1 MTINDSLNFATLE
14 QGKIYKRLQNKLLD
28 ESLEIRDKKKKRGS
42 VKEGLTVFEKS
53 YNTVTTSEPSVEK
66 TQKLTSL
73 QQKFNYLLTQYQQL
87 ENSLSTSI
95 KNYSGSKGQ
104 NVYVNTIINNP
115 QASYVGVFKDS
126 PPLMSVQQNGSQ
138 TFTFD
143 SCMKTAINAG
153 KTYFGLE
160 NADTSKKLAQCNIGS
175 DLTVAEKYGAATNGC
190 QKGADGK
197 MYGQFNNNVTA
208 LYSTNNSA
216 YQGCYYNSG
225 ASGPSMTDSGIPM
238 QNYTP
243 VYTLGALGIG
253 PWGSGSFPDK
263 TAQWIWYS
271 SGAQNGAPVNIGSP
285 MTFIYEY
292 NYNGTNYIDATVY
305 AMNDDVGTWYLNSI
319 KAATVNGGWDN
330 KTPQF
335 TIRLAP
341 GMNYLQCEA
350 VNNSGPAGLIAS
362 VMYNGQVLFNTNS
375 DWRYTNLPV
384 HSMVIAGSNYSVD
397 TCQQYAKQNS
407 FSYFGLKNGTSGTSQ
422 CVVSNS
428 LQEATKYGSSDPTVT
443 FSDNRAYGLKTA
455 NAIYQLNNQNTDPSL
470 VGKMGYVDS
479 NYILSEYPSSMI
491 QKSDSSTIPTI
502 VGSDPSCPT
511 KVTPIDSGAW
521 NVSKKSG
528 KMGKMMT
535 PTTKCGLAASTAN
548 LQDKMNHIKGQ
559 LATVADQILVIIN
572 ELKTSNQNIVN
583 QGKINET
590 SISQNVE
597 MYKNTSQ
604 QFGQYKYLINNNSG
618 LMVDDSTNLLNHE
631 NFKYIFWGVL
641 ATVVVITTVKLVKN
655 S

>member
-1 MTINDSLNFATLE
+1 MTTNDSLNFATLE
-14 QGKIYKRLQNKLLD
+14 QGKIYKKLQKNILD
-28 ESLEIRDKKKKRGS
+28 GGLEIKDNKKKLGS
-42 VKEGLTVFEKS
+42 VKEGLSVFEQS
-53 YNTVTTSEPSVEK
+53 YNTVTTSEPTVEK
-66 TQKLTSL
+66 IQKLENL
-73 QQKFNYLLTQYQQL
+73 QKKFTYLLTQYQQL
-87 ENSLSTSI
+87 ENTLSTSI
-95 KNYSGSKGQ
+95 KNYSGSKGE
-104 NVYVNTIINNP
+104 NVYVNSIINNP
-115 QASYVGVFKDS
+115 RASYVGVFKDS

-160 NADTSKKLAQCNIGS
+160 NADTSKKMAQCNIGS
-175 DLTVAEKYGAATNGC
+175 DLSVAEKSGEATNGC
-190 QKGADGK
+190 QKGTDGK

-208 LYSTNNSA
+208 LYSTDSSA

-271 SGAQNGAPVNIGSP
+271 SGAQNGAPVNNGSP
-285 MTFIYEY
+285 MTFIYGY
-292 NYNGTNYIDATVY
+292 NYTGTNYIDATVY
-305 AMNDDVGTWYLNSI
+305 AMNDDMGEWYLNSI
-319 KAATVNGGWDN
+319 KAATVNGGWN
-330 KTPQF
+330 NETPKF

-350 VNNSGPAGLIAS
+350 INKSGPAGLIAT

-375 DWRYTNLPV
+375 EWRYTNLPAR
-384 HSMVIAGSNYSVD
+384 SMVIAGSNYSVD

-407 FSYFGLKNGTSGTSQ
+407 FSYFGVKNGTSGTSQ

-428 LQEATKYGSSDPTVT
+428 LQEATKYGSSDPTVVFPDT
-443 FSDNRAYGLKTA
+443 HNYGLKTA
-455 NAIYQLNNQNTDPSL
+455 NAIYRLNNQEADPSL
-470 VGKMGYVDS
+470 VGKMGYVDN
-479 NYILSEYPSSMI
+479 NYVLSEYPSSMI
-491 QKSDSSTIPTI
+491 QKSASSTIPTI
-502 VGSDPSCPT
+502 IGADPSCPT
-511 KVTPIDSGAW
+511 KVTPIDSVAW
-521 NVSKKSG
+521 NMSKKTG
-528 KMGKMMT
+528 KMGKLMT
-535 PTTKCGLAASTAN
+535 PTTKCGLAASTEN
-548 LQDKMNHIKGQ
+548 LQDKINHIKGQ

-590 SISQNVE
+590 AISQNVE
-597 MYKNTSQ
+597 MYKNTSE
-604 QFGQYKYLINNNSG
+604 QFGEYKYLINNNTS
-618 LMVDDSTNLLNHE
+618 LMIDDSKNLLNHE

-641 ATVVVITTVKLVKN
+641 ATTVAIITVKLVKN